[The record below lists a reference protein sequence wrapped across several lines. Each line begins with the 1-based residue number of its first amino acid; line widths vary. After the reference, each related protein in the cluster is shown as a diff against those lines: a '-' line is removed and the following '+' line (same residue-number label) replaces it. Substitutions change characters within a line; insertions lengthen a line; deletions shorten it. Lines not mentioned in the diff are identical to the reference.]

1 MPENPTLDPTPRLL
15 RVAGQIKAGNVQHYH
30 FTTPVTYY
38 MPADQRVTAEV
49 RKLVNADLA
58 DYGTPINE
66 LQRSIVALTPD
77 GEQWLTE
84 HGSSE

>member
-1 MPENPTLDPTPRLL
+1 MTELEPKPRLL

-30 FTTPVTYY
+30 FKTPVTYF
-38 MPADQRVTAEV
+38 MPVNQQVTAEV
-49 RKLVNADLA
+49 RKLVNAELA
-58 DYGTPINE
+58 DYGTPIND

-77 GEQWLTE
+77 GEQWLNQ